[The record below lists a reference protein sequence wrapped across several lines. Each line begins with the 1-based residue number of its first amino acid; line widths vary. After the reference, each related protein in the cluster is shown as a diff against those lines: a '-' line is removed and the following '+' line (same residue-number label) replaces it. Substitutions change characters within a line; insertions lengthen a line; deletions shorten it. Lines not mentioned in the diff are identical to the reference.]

1 MKAKQFDNQFDDGLG
16 IAGSLDLSRARRVK
30 QMQKRVNVDFPTWM
44 IELLDKEA
52 NRMGVTRQS
61 IIKVWLAEKLEQESS
76 KRSLQMDQPPAGR

>member
-16 IAGSLDLSRARRVK
+16 IAGSLDLPRARRVK

-61 IIKVWLAEKLEQESS
+61 VIKVWLAEKLEQESS
-76 KRSLQMDQPPAGR
+76 RRSLQMDQPPAGR